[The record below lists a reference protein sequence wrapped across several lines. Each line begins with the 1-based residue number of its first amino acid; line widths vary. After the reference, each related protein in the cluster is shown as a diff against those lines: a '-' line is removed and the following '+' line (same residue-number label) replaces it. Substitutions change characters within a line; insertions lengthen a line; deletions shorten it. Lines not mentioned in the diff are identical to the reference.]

1 MKRGVGRRAGVGGGS
16 AARSAAALIESS
28 CEDGAAGSCSICSS
42 VAATSESACCRV
54 SLMLAARFSAE
65 VFGQLE
71 RTRRA
76 THRVARRGSDSDRAD
91 TPAAARDEVVATGAS
106 PCAGCPASC
115 SMASTGA
122 ATASGSA
129 RGSCALPRAALDERA
144 AFDGTRGIA
153 GGREV
158 VDREVDGGATSHRPR
173 LRRKQVYCIV
183 LYCIVLKILFNAVG
197 IPTTPTDLNGV

>member
-1 MKRGVGRRAGVGGGS
+1 MVGRGEAGRGWARLAVVGIVGGVDGRAPCRRSVVGSANSAGAVGRKRGGNSCSVEVDLKRGVGRRAGVGGGS

-76 THRVARRGSDSDRAD
+76 THRVARRGSDSDGAD
-91 TPAAARDEVVATGAS
+91 TPAAARDKMVATGAS

-115 SMASTGA
+115 
-122 ATASGSA
+122 
-129 RGSCALPRAALDERA
+129 
-144 AFDGTRGIA
+144 
-153 GGREV
+153 
-158 VDREVDGGATSHRPR
+158 
-173 LRRKQVYCIV
+173 
-183 LYCIVLKILFNAVG
+183 
-197 IPTTPTDLNGV
+197 